1 MTPEFDRQFNQT
13 MNQSWQRS
21 MSRREMEYNILKL
34 IEQGKLTFPQIGE
47 RYGVSSRTISR
58 IAAKHGIKGSTKPKS
73 NKSLYNLVKPV
84 KPVKSHLPDWAQQSD
99 VTSISFKD
107 ILKRF
112 NKTKNPIPKTE
123 GVDRV
128 NVIKSRTDELAKSFI
143 SKGMKP
149 EEAIKIAAIQAE
161 KEYYK
166 KLDDLKKDQQGH
178 IAIQN
183 VKNTKFPP
191 RYKKIDGKKYKL

>member
-84 KPVKSHLPDWAQQSD
+84 KPIDRSGEYRFVFPGGK
-99 VTSISFKD
+99 TISFKD
-107 ILKRF
+107 VPKLL
-112 NKTKNPIPKTE
+112 NKTKNPTPKTE

>member
-73 NKSLYNLVKPV
+73 NRSLHNLVKP
-84 KPVKSHLPDWAQQSD
+84 L
-99 VTSISFKD
+99 
-107 ILKRF
+107 
-112 NKTKNPIPKTE
+112 PKTE
-123 GVDRV
+123 GIEIIHGGDGHKHHDVKADGQSICPGCVRT
-128 NVIKSRTDELAKSFI
+128 NVSYA
-143 SKGMKP
+143 P
-149 EEAIKIAAIQAE
+149 
-161 KEYYK
+161 
-166 KLDDLKKDQQGH
+166 
-178 IAIQN
+178 
-183 VKNTKFPP
+183 
-191 RYKKIDGKKYKL
+191 